1 MIGSS
6 RMSMF
11 TPTFGGGDHSD
22 FMDLGE
28 LPEAANIRPVVLHRL
43 GLVALAQGKPQAARY
58 YLERAL
64 LLEQKHAN
72 GRKGN
77 TTYVLVPLS
86 RAYLWQSNYAAA
98 ESAARAALSDVDDMP
113 VLHPERITAME
124 NLGYVLLEAG
134 NYSDAEDYIV
144 EALNH
149 TKHVYGE
156 HSWVQ
161 ADLCLRLG
169 LLRYSQGH
177 LSESEGI
184 ARNVLRLQEQL
195 GTDDLTKGYTKTLI
209 ASILLAQHRYEEA
222 RQEAEATIRMF
233 DGLRHDHQYLISAR
247 DLLAKSLIGLRAYTE
262 AETLLRENI
271 RLWQRNDGWN
281 KHASWSASALGEA
294 LLGQGRISEADQYLS
309 QASLDIDESHPG
321 RQEQDRFREHSA
333 RIKKLQL
340 AKATLTRSVAPEPQ
354 ASTHRID

>member
-1 MIGSS
+1 MSVAVDEETFWLGDWKVEPTLNRIVRGEEIVRIDPRNMKVLQLLASKPGEVFSQAEIEESVWSDVIVTPNSVYQSIAQLRRALGDEKDNPKYIETIARKGYRLVAHLGLIREPLTSREPQARTLRNFAHNIWRNPTRLTFVSFVSVLCAIYALGGTRMIGSS

-11 TPTFGGGDHSD
+11 TPSFGGGDHSD

-156 HSWVQ
+156 
-161 ADLCLRLG
+161 
-169 LLRYSQGH
+169 
-177 LSESEGI
+177 
-184 ARNVLRLQEQL
+184 
-195 GTDDLTKGYTKTLI
+195 
-209 ASILLAQHRYEEA
+209 
-222 RQEAEATIRMF
+222 
-233 DGLRHDHQYLISAR
+233 
-247 DLLAKSLIGLRAYTE
+247 
-262 AETLLRENI
+262 
-271 RLWQRNDGWN
+271 
-281 KHASWSASALGEA
+281 
-294 LLGQGRISEADQYLS
+294 
-309 QASLDIDESHPG
+309 
-321 RQEQDRFREHSA
+321 
-333 RIKKLQL
+333 
-340 AKATLTRSVAPEPQ
+340 
-354 ASTHRID
+354 